1 MLFDCHLC
9 PAKLENLPSS
19 CDLTLDG
26 TFHVSRQENG
36 VYFYGGQNILELS
49 ANTSSQLS
57 VAQIFCASVAAKTSQ
72 CPI

>member
-36 VYFYGGQNILELS
+36 VYFYGGQNILELELTHHPS
-49 ANTSSQLS
+49 S
-57 VAQIFCASVAAKTSQ
+57 VAQLFCASVAAKTSQ